1 MSRWLWNCCLAV
13 TCLVLASCGQSGKSR
28 TVGVSVLTRGNPFF
42 VTIGDNL
49 SAELAKS
56 GYQADIQSGEFDVAR
71 QRAQVKDFI
80 SAGYA
85 AIVLC
90 PCDSKAIGPVI
101 EEANNA
107 GIP

>member
-49 SAELAKS
+49 TAEEFTYVAVERAYLSIVEFHCVAV
-56 GYQADIQSGEFDVAR
+56 GPIDRPQARPRVEQSHREAFEWLS
-71 QRAQVKDFI
+71 VKLGMKNVEI
-80 SAGYA
+80 A
-85 AIVLC
+85 
-90 PCDSKAIGPVI
+90 
-101 EEANNA
+101 
-107 GIP
+107 